1 MKHRYVIYGLIAA
14 VAMIVAACSN
24 SDVAAT
30 VNGTEITNEE
40 VADLRSAPVGN
51 TADGEQVRGD
61 LTTLIV
67 AQATVDAAEE
77 DYGISGLDTDE
88 AREAYLAQA
97 SPSELSVLD
106 SISQNPELGPGAADV
121 VLTQLAVRSA
131 VVEAISNDPELL
143 VGVWEEQRDL
153 LTQVCVRHIVVP
165 EQAEAQAAYDRI
177 VGGESF
183 GDVADEVSRDDR
195 SPGGQ
200 LQCPA
205 SPSDYV
211 EPFATVVATT
221 DVGVVTEPFETEF
234 GWHVVI
240 VDERSLPTSYEE
252 LVADPQRWVPDVV
265 VQGVWSTWR
274 DSAVSRAD
282 VAVRSQIGRWFP
294 SGDGILPPPES
305 P

>member
-40 VADLRSAPVGN
+40 VADLRSAPVGD

-77 DYGISGLDTDE
+77 DYGITGLDTDE
-88 AREAYLAQA
+88 ARAAYLAQA

-177 VGGESF
+177 QGGESF

-274 DSAVSRAD
+274 DSAISRAD

>member
-40 VADLRSAPVGN
+40 VADLRSAPVGD

-77 DYGISGLDTDE
+77 DYGITGLDTDE

-143 VGVWEEQRDL
+143 VGVWEEQRDI

-177 VGGESF
+177 QGGESF

-240 VDERSLPTSYEE
+240 VDERSLPASYEE
-252 LVADPQRWVPDVV
+252 LVADPQRWVPDIV

>member
-40 VADLRSAPVGN
+40 VADLRSAPVGD

-77 DYGISGLDTDE
+77 DYGITGLDTDE

-177 VGGESF
+177 QGGESF

-240 VDERSLPTSYEE
+240 VDERSLPASYEE
-252 LVADPQRWVPDVV
+252 LVADPQRWVPDIV